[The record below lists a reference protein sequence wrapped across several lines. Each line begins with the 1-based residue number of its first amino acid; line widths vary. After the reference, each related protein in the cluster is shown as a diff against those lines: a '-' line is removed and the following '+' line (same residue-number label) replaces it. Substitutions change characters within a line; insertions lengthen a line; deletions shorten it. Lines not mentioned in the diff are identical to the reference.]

1 MSVLEGQPDDERLG
15 VWDGVVE
22 KLVRAVGVTLVVE
35 ERDTLCVPEPQKVPL
50 ADALGVEE
58 REGAIVEEPVRELV
72 TVVEVLRL
80 ELELGVMV
88 PVLHAVGE
96 PDWVEEGLTETDGL

>member
-1 MSVLEGQPDDERLG
+1 MLEGQPDDERLG

-22 KLVRAVGVTLVVE
+22 KLVMAVGVTLVVG
-35 ERDTLCVPEPQKVPL
+35 ERDALCVPEPQKVPL

-58 REGAIVEEPVRELV
+58 REGAIVEDTVRVLD

-88 PVLHAVGE
+88 PVAQEVGE